1 MPNRSHFNAGHRAM
15 NYMNKNGISHSSAV
29 SYQCPDTTHHGFFI
43 EDSINFLKKMPDSSI
58 QLILVDP
65 PYNLDLAA
73 WDTFENHMAWAKQW
87 LTEIKRVLSD
97 NGNFV
102 IFGGY
107 QYQDVKKGDLL
118 EIMHYLRHNT
128 DLLFVNLIIW
138 YYKSGMSAHRF
149 FSNKHEEI
157 LWYAKT
163 KKYYFD
169 LDSVRIE
176 YDEQTKEEYKKDKR
190 LNPDTIDKGKNPGNV
205 WEIPR
210 LHSNSTERVG
220 HPTQKPIKVIR
231 RLVKGLSYP
240 GSIVMDFFAGS
251 GTTGRV
257 CIEENRHSIQ
267 VDNDPIS
274 LDYFNKHLNKLY
286 LKKYS
291 TKYELE
297 INPDLESFLQKING
311 TPPTENVSDE

>member
-1 MPNRSHFNAGHRAM
+1 MPNKSHYNSGHRAM
-15 NYMNKNGISHSSAV
+15 NYMNRNGINHSSTV
-29 SYQCPDTTHHGFFI
+29 SYKTPKKTYHGFFI
-43 EDSINFLKKMPDSSI
+43 KDSIKFLEKMPDSSV
-58 QLILVDP
+58 QLILIDP
-65 PYNLDLAA
+65 PYNLDLAT
-73 WDTFENHMAWAKQW
+73 WDTFENYMAWAERW
-87 LTEIKRVLSD
+87 LNEIKRVLTD

-118 EIMHYLRHNT
+118 EIMYYLRHNT

-169 LDSVRIE
+169 LDAVRMK
-176 YDEQTKEEYKKDKR
+176 YDEQTKNAYLKDKR
-190 LNPDTIDKGKNPGNV
+190 LNPETVEKGKNPGNV

-210 LHSNSTERVG
+210 LHSNSKERVG
-220 HPTQKPIKVIR
+220 HPTQKPLAVIR
-231 RLVKGLSYP
+231 RLIKGLSYP

-257 CIEENRHSIQ
+257 CIEENRHSIL
-267 VDNDPIS
+267 VDNDNKS
-274 LDYFNKHLNKLY
+274 LEYFNKHIDKMQMG
-286 LKKYS
+286 KY
-291 TKYELE
+291 THEYEVE
-297 INPDLESFLQKING
+297 INPDLIDFINKLK
-311 TPPTENVSDE
+311 DE